1 MGKAPNWTQEEVAY
15 LQDKWGVISIKT
27 IANKLGKSINA
38 VKLKAQRL
46 GLGDPRMNFEGIT
59 INQLGK
65 AIGREYSTLKGW
77 IQRYGMPAKKKV
89 FCQESRVLIISYSDF
104 WNWAEQYKELMNFAK
119 MEPNILGAE
128 PEWVKVKRKADQL
141 KSQKTE
147 QAIPWT
153 PEEDQRLVQVLQ
165 TKNMTYP
172 DVARMFDRS
181 ESAVRRRLRDLGVK
195 IRPTR
200 LENHIKYTP
209 EEVERL
215 LQMAEQGH
223 SYETIGRELG
233 KSALGVRG
241 KLERLGF
248 DFKRRKLREE
258 AK

>member
-1 MGKAPNWTQEEVAY
+1 MGRAPNWTKEEADY
-15 LQDKWGVISIKT
+15 LQDKWGVISIRA
-27 IANKLGKSINA
+27 IANHLEKSVNA

-59 INQLGK
+59 ICQLGK
-65 AIGREYSTLKGW
+65 AIGREYSTLKTW
-77 IQRYGMPAKKKV
+77 MQRYGMPVKKKI
-89 FCQESRVLIISYSDF
+89 FAQESRVLIISYSDF
-104 WNWAEQYKELMNFAK
+104 WKWAEQYKELMNFAK

-128 PEWVKVKRKADQL
+128 PEWVKVKRKADQM

-147 QAIPWT
+147 QAIAWT

-172 DVARMFDRS
+172 DVARLFDRS

-195 IRPTR
+195 LRPAS
-200 LENHIKYTP
+200 LDNHIKYSP
-209 EEVERL
+209 AEVERL

-233 KSALGVRG
+233 KSALGIRG
-241 KLERLGF
+241 KLERMGF
-248 DFKRRKLREE
+248 DFKRRKLRETVH
-258 AK
+258 